1 MVVVGCGETIRLV
14 GFTGLYFSSSSSS
27 RSLSLVI
34 VVNFSAVE
42 CSAGLVIAHCA
53 TRGCGRGVPTGG
65 PLVSGKSSRRDAD
78 DEGAN
83 GGRLSPCKRC
93 RPAPITFFFF
103 PVLDRI
109 VSSSVELICSVS
121 SKFDETD
128 RDTGDSFLRGETS
141 VLCRLG
147 YS

>member
-1 MVVVGCGETIRLV
+1 
-14 GFTGLYFSSSSSS
+14 
-27 RSLSLVI
+27 LSLVI

-42 CSAGLVIAHCA
+42 CGVGLVIAHCA
-53 TRGCGRGVPTGG
+53 TTGSGRGVPTGG
-65 PLVSGKSSRRDAD
+65 PLLCIKSSRRDAE

-103 PVLDRI
+103 AVIDRVGI
-109 VSSSVELICSVS
+109 CSSVEFVCSFS

-128 RDTGDSFLRGETS
+128 RGTDDSFLRGEIS
-141 VLCRLG
+141 VLNLLG
-147 YS
+147 RS